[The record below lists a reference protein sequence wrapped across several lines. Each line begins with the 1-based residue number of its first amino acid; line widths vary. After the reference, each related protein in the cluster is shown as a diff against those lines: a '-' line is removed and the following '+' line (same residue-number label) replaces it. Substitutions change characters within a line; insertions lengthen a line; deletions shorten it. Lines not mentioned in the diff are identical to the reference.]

1 MDKGKVLSL
10 EDRIPK
16 IKEHRKRKS
25 NRRLIFLISLFFL
38 LIVCVIYFQSPLS
51 HIKQIQVHGNESVTP
66 EEAIKMSKLKRDLS
80 IWEIDRKQV
89 VKDIK
94 SHPEIKNAAVRLG
107 FPNTVHIHVE
117 EYSKIAFVSTGTQ
130 FLPILENGTILSDNP
145 KDGIPGN
152 APILSGFK
160 ENHILEEMA
169 KQLLELPPEI
179 VSAISEIQYSPQ
191 KTDRYHINLYMN
203 DGFEVSATI
212 LTFADK
218 MIHYPSFVSELD
230 PRKKGVIDL
239 EVGSFFKAYE
249 SDGKQE
255 KKKEQ

>member
-16 IKEHRKRKS
+16 IKEHRKRKA
-25 NRRLIFLISLFFL
+25 NRRLIFLLSLFFL

-51 HIKQIQVHGNESVTP
+51 HIQQIKVHGNESVTP
-66 EEAIKMSKLKRDLS
+66 EEAIKMSKLKRGLN
-80 IWEIDRKQV
+80 IWEMDRKQV
-89 VKDIK
+89 EKDIK
-94 SHPEIKNAAVRLG
+94 SHPEIKNVTVRLG
-107 FPNTVHIHVE
+107 FPNTVHIHVK

-130 FLPILENGTILSDNP
+130 FLPILENGTILADRP
-145 KDGIPGN
+145 KDGIPAN
-152 APILSGFK
+152 APILAGFE

-169 KQLLELPPEI
+169 KQLIELPPEI
-179 VSAISEIQYSPQ
+179 VNAISEIQYNPQ
-191 KTDRYHINLYMN
+191 KTDQYHIHLYMN

-249 SDGKQE
+249 SGGKQDGE
-255 KKKEQ
+255 GE